1 MSEDREKLL
10 RAVELL
16 LLPGVTTAPIKELM
30 PFLTEREHSK
40 YEIAVAVRK
49 AMNAM
54 TGEGLEDE
62 PRVEL
67 ISIAEVVR
75 RHGY

>member
-1 MSEDREKLL
+1 MSGDREKLL

-16 LLPGVTTAPIKELM
+16 LLPGVTTTPISKLM
-30 PFLTEREHSK
+30 PFLTGNNHRK
-40 YEIAVAVRK
+40 YEIAKVVRE
-49 AMNAM
+49 AMNNM

-62 PRVEL
+62 QRVEL

-75 RHGY
+75 RH

>member
-1 MSEDREKLL
+1 MASEDREKLL

-16 LLPGVTTAPIKELM
+16 LLPGVTTTPISELM
-30 PFLTEREHSK
+30 PFLTDSDHRK
-40 YEIAVAVRK
+40 YEIAKVVRE
-49 AMNAM
+49 AMNNM

-62 PRVEL
+62 QRVEL

-75 RHGY
+75 RH

>member
-16 LLPGVTTAPIKELM
+16 LLPGVTTTPISELM
-30 PFLTEREHSK
+30 PFLTDRNHRK
-40 YEIAVAVRK
+40 YEIAKAVRE
-49 AMNAM
+49 AMNTM

-62 PRVEL
+62 QRKEL
-67 ISIAEVVR
+67 IALAEVVR
-75 RHGY
+75 RN